1 MALWAIHTVT
11 NDSDIIRRSRE
22 SPEVF
27 TMLYD
32 KYARMIYRYAF
43 RRAGESA
50 AEDVMAETFLVAFE
64 RRDSFDHV
72 WTDARPWLFGIA
84 TNLLRRHHRTEAKI
98 LKTLAKSSSRNTYP
112 DNTERI
118 AEQLDAVAT
127 TSVLAVALRRLSPV
141 DRECILLYA
150 WADLS
155 YEGIAQATN
164 VPIGTVRS
172 RLNRARRILRE
183 VAGPYRNSTEEADHG
198 RTQVIA

>member
-1 MALWAIHTVT
+1 
-11 NDSDIIRRSRE
+11 
-22 SPEVF
+22 
-27 TMLYD
+27 MLYD

-64 RRDSFDHV
+64 RRDSFDHA

-98 LKTLAKSSSRNTYP
+98 LKILAKSSGRNAHA
-112 DNTERI
+112 DSTERI
-118 AEQLDAVAT
+118 VEQLDAVAA
-127 TSVLAVALRRLSPV
+127 TSALAVVLRKLSPV

-150 WADLS
+150 WAELS
-155 YEGIAQATN
+155 YEDIAQATN

-183 VAGPYRNSTEEADHG
+183 AAGPFRNNTEEAENG
-198 RTQVIA
+198 RAQVTA